1 MEIERWDPCQKLA
14 TLHQEV
20 IRLFQRL
27 YIRVSQTLVARC
39 INCAPPVDIYEQEA
53 EIVVRVALPGVI
65 EEDID
70 VELKGETLIIR
81 GECDCPLDAKKGG
94 YYHQEWRYGQF
105 ERTIGLPTKVQD
117 DAIKATLTNGV
128 LEIRAPKS

>member
-1 MEIERWDPCQKLA
+1 MEIERWDPWRELA
-14 TLHQEV
+14 ALHQEV
-20 IRLFQRL
+20 NSLFDRFFN
-27 YIRVSQTLVARC
+27 RVSQRQTARS
-39 INCAPPVDIYEQEA
+39 INFAPPVDIYETEA

-70 VELKGETLIIR
+70 VELKGDTLIVR
-81 GECDCPLDAKKGG
+81 GECDCPLDAKEGG

-105 ERTIGLPTKVQD
+105 ERTIILPTKVQD
-117 DAIKATLTNGV
+117 DEIKATLTNGV

>member
-1 MEIERWDPCQKLA
+1 MKIERWDPWKELA

-20 IRLFQRL
+20 NQLFDNFWG
-27 YIRVSQTLVARC
+27 RVSQTQAARS
-39 INCAPPVDIYEQEA
+39 IKFAPPVDVYETET
-53 EIVVRVALPGVI
+53 EIVIRVALPGVI

-81 GECDCPLDAKKGG
+81 GECDCPLDVKAGG

-105 ERTIGLPTKVQD
+105 ERAVILPTKVQD
-117 DAIKATLTNGV
+117 KAIKAVLTNGV

>member
-1 MEIERWDPCQKLA
+1 MEIERWDPWKEL
-14 TLHQEV
+14 TMLHQEV
-20 IRLFQRL
+20 NNLFDKFFN
-27 YIRVSQTLVARC
+27 RVSQTQAARS
-39 INCAPPVDIYEQEA
+39 IKFAPPLDIYETET

-105 ERTIGLPTKVQD
+105 ERTIILPTKVQD
-117 DAIKATLTNGV
+117 KAIKAALTNGV
-128 LEIRAPKS
+128 LEIRVEK

>member
-1 MEIERWDPCQKLA
+1 MALERWDPWEELT

-20 IRLFQRL
+20 DRLFGNFFN
-27 YIRVSQTLVARC
+27 RVSQTRAARD
-39 INCAPPVDIYEQEA
+39 IKFAPPVDVYETET

-81 GECDCPLDAKKGG
+81 GECDCPLDAKEGG
-94 YYHQEWRYGQF
+94 YHHQEWRYGRF
-105 ERTIGLPTKVQD
+105 ERTVVLPTKVQD
-117 DAIKATLTNGV
+117 NAIKATLTNGV
-128 LEIRAPKS
+128 LEIRVLKS

>member
-1 MEIERWDPCQKLA
+1 MELERWDPWEELT

-20 IRLFQRL
+20 DRLFGNFFN
-27 YIRVSQTLVARC
+27 RVSQTRTARD
-39 INCAPPVDIYEQEA
+39 IKFAPPVDVYETEI

-70 VELKGETLIIR
+70 VELKGEAFLIR
-81 GECDCPLDAKKGG
+81 GECDCPLDAQEGG
-94 YYHQEWRYGQF
+94 YHHQEWRYGQF
-105 ERTIGLPTKVQD
+105 ERAVVLPTKVQEN
-117 DAIKATLTNGV
+117 AIKATLTNGV

>member
-1 MEIERWDPCQKLA
+1 MEIERWDPWKELA

-20 IRLFQRL
+20 NQLFDNFWG
-27 YIRVSQTLVARC
+27 RVSQTQAARS
-39 INCAPPVDIYEQEA
+39 IKFAPPVDVYETET
-53 EIVVRVALPGVI
+53 EIVIRVALPGVI

-81 GECDCPLDAKKGG
+81 GECDCPLDAKAGG

-105 ERTIGLPTKVQD
+105 ERAVILPTKVQD
-117 DAIKATLTNGV
+117 KEIKAVLTNGV

>member
-1 MEIERWDPCQKLA
+1 L
-14 TLHQEV
+14 
-20 IRLFQRL
+20 
-27 YIRVSQTLVARC
+27 QTQTARS
-39 INCAPPVDIYEQEA
+39 IKFAPPVDIYETEA

-81 GECDCPLDAKKGG
+81 GECDCPLDARKGG
-94 YYHQEWRYGQF
+94 YYHQECRYGQF
-105 ERTIGLPTKVQD
+105 ERAIVLPTKVQED
-117 DAIKATLTNGV
+117 KIKAVLTNGV